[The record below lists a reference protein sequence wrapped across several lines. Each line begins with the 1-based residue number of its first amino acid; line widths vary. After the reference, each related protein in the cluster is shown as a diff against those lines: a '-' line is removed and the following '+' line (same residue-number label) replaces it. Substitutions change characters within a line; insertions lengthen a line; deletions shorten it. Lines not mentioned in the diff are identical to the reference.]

1 MAQAESTGIF
11 SEMKPCRVVSKNDG
25 VAGRGEKLRGA
36 FSCLTKPESPQLLMI
51 IILMTMIEGSGL
63 LIQVSQFDFDRK
75 VSLEKQQ
82 RVGSFVSWQ

>member
-1 MAQAESTGIF
+1 MAQAEWKAVF

-25 VAGRGEKLRGA
+25 VAGRGGKLGGA
-36 FSCLTKPESPQLLMI
+36 FSCLTKPEPPQLLMI
-51 IILMTMIEGSGL
+51 ISLMTMIEGICL
-63 LIQVSQFDFDRK
+63 LIQVSQFDSNRK